1 MLLKNQVPRLITIN
15 AETLPN
21 GKRGKAYQIK
31 PGNNPAV
38 EVPDAVCKGNKF
50 VELLIKD
57 GSLKVVTK
65 AASVEV
71 PDEEVEPGPY
81 DDMDKSELKD
91 YAETLGI
98 DVKKSWGRPKLIAEI
113 EAVEAE

>member
-15 AETLPN
+15 AGTLPN

-31 PGNNPAV
+31 PGDNPAV

-50 VELLIKD
+50 IELLIKD

-65 AASVEV
+65 SVEV
-71 PDEEVEPGPY
+71 PDEETEPGPY
-81 DDMDKSELKD
+81 DDMSKAELKD

-98 DVKKSWGRPKLIAEI
+98 DVKSSWGRSKLIAQI
-113 EAVEAE
+113 EAIEAD